1 MKSSKLKLICFLFII
16 LRAFP
21 FFDGY
26 VNGEVDDQLCYLLGS
41 WKENPALAELKATA
55 SHAGVPRVCAAPGSC
70 ASWLPQILPRLPVHW
85 VRIHKFPCYS
95 KARQWSLNSNLPQ
108 PLKLAGPAPPW
119 VPTQPQTPWAPFTI
133 PGGLP
138 LCCQHLPNLPPTYPA
153 FHASVFWSSIT
164 PRSPQPP
171 ARSCASPTLV
181 LGDSHPVSAAG
192 QRHDSGRVHLSLFA
206 PLSGGVRALPHRN
219 PNRATSSQ
227 AVTNSSKP
235 REACKAGTTSPA
247 VQVQPPDLGSI
258 RPLGPSS
265 QAPRLRPT
273 ATPPFSQSWIP
284 PPAGSATCV
293 MLSTALRQISL
304 FGMNAYFGSCLNG
317 FLGLL

>member
-85 VRIHKFPCYS
+85 
-95 KARQWSLNSNLPQ
+95 
-108 PLKLAGPAPPW
+108 
-119 VPTQPQTPWAPFTI
+119 
-133 PGGLP
+133 
-138 LCCQHLPNLPPTYPA
+138 
-153 FHASVFWSSIT
+153 
-164 PRSPQPP
+164 PP